1 MLKIAMW
8 DTRRND
14 AQKDFA
20 GGMGVGMHPGGGGL
34 KGKLVRHMYLRDNRP
49 VAMNFAYLGAVCNK
63 LGHRVVYLEDRLVR
77 ADVYL
82 FNPSL
87 VTLEIERRAISQV
100 LRKYPETK
108 VYVCGSVAYAL
119 PELFTELG
127 AKVIKGEPEQL
138 LYRWDEVADSPDQ
151 IVDVGSVQD
160 LDDLPFPD
168 WSLFQWKN
176 FKIKYDFW
184 RFPTALIQQSRGCTF
199 KCNYCPYIMIESKTR
214 FRSPESVLEEIRWG
228 QKRYG
233 FESFKFRDP
242 LFGLNRKKALELAE
256 GIGKL
261 DKPIQFSIETRIDLM
276 KIETLQALRDVG
288 LTAITVGIETPSEET
303 LRKYSRQPISDDKQ
317 REFVSRCREMGI
329 RTVAGF
335 MVGFP
340 EDTEESI
347 MGVMDY
353 ARRVNPTYANFNIVT
368 PYPGT
373 QFYDLVEDQVADFDY
388 SKYSVY
394 QPVMK
399 YKNLTSEQVA
409 DLHAKCFNKFYFRSR
424 YFADNAKLLWPQL
437 NRFSSDRKKAA

>member
-1 MLKIAMW
+1 MLKVAMW

-34 KGKLVRHMYLRDNRP
+34 RGRVVRMMYKRDYRP
-49 VAMNFAYLGAVCNK
+49 TALNFAYLGAVIK
-63 LGHRVVYLEDRLVR
+63 RLGHRVTYLQDKLVR
-77 ADVYL
+77 ADVYF

-87 VTLEIERRAISQV
+87 LTLEIERRMISQV
-100 LRKYPETK
+100 ARNYPEAKIFVT
-108 VYVCGSVAYAL
+108 GSVGYAL

-127 AKVIKGEPEQL
+127 ATVLKGEAEQL
-138 LYRWDEVADSPDQ
+138 LYQWDDVMSSCDNV
-151 IVDVGSVQD
+151 IDVGSVQD
-160 LDDLPFPD
+160 LDDLPLPD
-168 WSLFQWKN
+168 WSLFPWKR
-176 FKIKYDFW
+176 FSIKYDFW

-214 FRSPESVLEEIRWG
+214 FRSPQSVVDEIRHG
-228 QKRYG
+228 QERYG

-261 DKPIQFSIETRIDLM
+261 PKKIQFSIETRIDIM
-276 KIETLQALRDVG
+276 KYETLAALKDVG
-288 LTAITVGIETPSEET
+288 LTAITVGIETPEEDT
-303 LRKYSRQPISDDKQ
+303 LRKYSRQPIKDDKQ
-317 REFVSRCREMGI
+317 REFVARCREMGI

-340 EDTEESI
+340 EDTQESI
-347 MGVMDY
+347 LGVMDY
-353 ARRVNPTYANFNIVT
+353 ARKVNPTYANFNIVT

-373 QFYDLVEDQVADFDY
+373 QFYDEVRDQIADHDY

-394 QPVMK
+394 HPVMK
-399 YKNLTSEQVA
+399 YQNLTANQVS
-409 DLHAKCFNKFYFRSR
+409 DLHALCFNKFYFRSR
-424 YFADNAKLLWPQL
+424 YFADNARLLWPQL
-437 NRFSSDRKKAA
+437 NRFGGQKQAA